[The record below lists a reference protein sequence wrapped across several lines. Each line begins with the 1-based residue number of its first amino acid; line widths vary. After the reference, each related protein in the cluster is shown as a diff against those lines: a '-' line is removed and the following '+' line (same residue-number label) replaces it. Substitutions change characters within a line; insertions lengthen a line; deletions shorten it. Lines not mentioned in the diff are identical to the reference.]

1 MNEQSHWNKIGSN
14 YNHEIFDVFK
24 CDKKKKL
31 KKYFSNYDGGRE
43 MAIDF
48 GCGNGKSFSYLSPVF
63 KNVLAIDISHELIAQ
78 ARQGPFDN
86 VQFKQMD
93 LAKKNCKLPLADFI
107 FCCNVIMLPEV
118 EKNLQMFKNAA
129 QALKK
134 NKKALFVLPSLD
146 SALFSSWRLI
156 DWYKQEGT
164 APNEI
169 DKEELHYFK
178 GSKTNILQGI
188 LHIDNVATKHYSAS
202 ELEVI
207 LSQAGFKITSLDKVE
222 YEWDSEFQSPPS
234 WMKEPYP
241 WDWLVECKKA

>member
-14 YNHEIFDVFK
+14 YNNEIFDVFK
-24 CDKKKKL
+24 SDKKRKL
-31 KKYFSNYDGGRE
+31 KKYFSDYSGGKGLV
-43 MAIDF
+43 IDF

-63 KNVLAIDISHELIAQ
+63 KNILAIDISRELISQ
-78 ARQGPFDN
+78 ARQRPFKN
-86 VQFKQMD
+86 VKFKKMD
-93 LAKKNCKLPLADFI
+93 LAMKNCKLPLADFI

-118 EKNLQMFKNAA
+118 DKNLQMFKNASK
-129 QALKK
+129 ALKK
-134 NKKALFVLPSLD
+134 NGKALFVLPSME

-164 APNEI
+164 SPNEI
-169 DKEELHYFK
+169 DKDELHYFK

-207 LSQAGFKITSLDKVE
+207 LSLAGFKITSLDKVE
-222 YEWDSEFQSPPS
+222 YDWDSEFQAPPF
-234 WMKEPYP
+234 WMTGPYP
-241 WDWLVECKKA
+241 WDWLVECKKD